1 VTGKKMP
8 DFKSW
13 LEAKMEAI
21 DDELGVMS
29 SSQWGTLR
37 DASLREQWAKYRHAL
52 SVHMEFEE
60 ELNAKSTR

>member
-1 VTGKKMP
+1 MT

-21 DDELGVMS
+21 DDELCVIS
-29 SSQWGTLR
+29 TSQFDMLR
-37 DASLREQWAKYRHAL
+37 EASLREQWAKYRHAL

-60 ELNAKSTR
+60 VLNARSTR